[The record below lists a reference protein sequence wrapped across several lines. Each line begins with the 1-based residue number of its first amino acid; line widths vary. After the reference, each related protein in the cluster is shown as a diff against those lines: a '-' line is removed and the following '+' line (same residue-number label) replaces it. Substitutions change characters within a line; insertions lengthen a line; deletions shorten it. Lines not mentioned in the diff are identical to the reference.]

1 MEQQILTETTEV
13 MEITGVVEPLV
24 SISEPVQ
31 TEVLSLDSEV
41 SVKEIHEE
49 SAVLLVLTEGGSLYK
64 KAVNEGYS
72 GTELEWLSE
81 LLSSKASVQFVTST
95 IANTNQAYASLL
107 LNLEAK
113 IGDTFTSNVKLS
125 EVIAQRDLARALEYQ
140 NLTAKIDN
148 DLEATSTTLTNVMVT
163 RDLAISQK
171 VSKLTAD
178 FDLSNARL
186 TTAEE
191 AISNETEAR
200 TLAVQSLNSTFDNRI
215 ISEINLVNQTISN
228 ATSSTA
234 TQINTLNTSFNNLL
248 NSKITRIDE
257 TISNESS
264 TRASQINTLRA
275 DFLNGIS
282 AVLEEVREVK
292 VDTEG
297 NTAAID
303 SVSATVTNPI
313 SGLAASFSRA
323 NQAWTLADN
332 TAGALSVITGKVNH
346 PTTGL
351 AATYAFAQQVQIN
364 ANDNIASAITTLKN
378 EITSPSANWIGSN
391 TLVQSIKSTADSALE
406 STTTLTSSVSDLNNW
421 KVSTATVQ
429 LTSHTDK
436 LGVLES
442 RAFLGVSSISN
453 GKATIAGLTVD
464 SSNYSIRLQSDILEL
479 VNTSGTRQLYFN
491 TSTGQWEF
499 SGGIVAA
506 SFKTA
511 TSGFR
516 AELDSGQFP
525 IWYGTGSKNA
535 ANANFYVDLLGN
547 VKVKGEI
554 QATTGTLDNVTINNN
569 CSVLGTIYADQI
581 ITPGTNSYSWIG
593 PSKFT
598 SISGS
603 SQGMIQFQVDVH
615 ITRKKDRFGNYM
627 PFSAHISGFGAIQ
640 FTAQGYGY
648 DRLNDYS
655 FKVRQYVYFGGSL
668 ISDTWVHDSAY
679 KGHGGGTIHH
689 TAVLPD
695 VSVSSLDAVLSAET
709 VTLSVVV
716 HAFHTNNFG
725 HTDKGGTI
733 SYNAPR
739 LLATTYERKSGLS
752 ANNF

>member
-81 LLSSKASVQFVTST
+81 LLSSKASVQFVT
-95 IANTNQAYASLL
+95 NTVADANQAYASLL
-107 LNLEAK
+107 INLEAK
-113 IGDTFTSNVKLS
+113 IEDTFTSNVRLS
-125 EVIAQRDLARALEYQ
+125 EVIAQRDLARALDYQ
-140 NLTAKIDN
+140 NLTAKIDT
-148 DLEATSTTLTNVMVT
+148 DLEATNTSLLDVMVT

-178 FDLSNARL
+178 FDLSEARI
-186 TTAEE
+186 TTTEQ
-191 AISNETEAR
+191 AISNEIEAR
-200 TLAVQSLNSTFDNRI
+200 TLAVQNLNSTFDNRI
-215 ISEINLVNQTISN
+215 ISEINLVNQAISN
-228 ATSSTA
+228 ANSSTA
-234 TQINTLNTSFNNLL
+234 TQISSLSTSFNNLL
-248 NSKITRIDE
+248 NSS
-257 TISNESS
+257 ISTVNQAISTESDA
-264 TRASQINTLRA
+264 RASQINTLRT
-275 DFLNGIS
+275 DFLNGMS

-292 VDTEG
+292 IDTEG
-297 NTAAID
+297 NTLAID
-303 SVSATVTNPI
+303 SLTATVTNPT
-313 SGLAASFSRA
+313 SGLAAAFSRA

-332 TAGALSVITGKVNH
+332 TAGALSVISGKVNH

-351 AATYAFAQQVQIN
+351 AATYSFAQQVEIN
-364 ANDNIASAITTLKN
+364 SNNYTASAVNSLRN
-378 EITSPSANWIGSN
+378 EITSPSANWIASN
-391 TLVQSIKSTADSALE
+391 SFVQGIKSTADNAWS
-406 STTTLTSSVSDLNNW
+406 STTTLSSSVSDLSNW
-421 KVSTATVQ
+421 RTNTASVQ
-429 LTSHTDK
+429 LSSHTNR
-436 LGVLES
+436 LGTLES
-442 RAFLGVSSISN
+442 RAFLGVTSTSG
-453 GKATIAGLTVD
+453 GKATIAGITVN
-464 SSNYSIRLQSDILEL
+464 SVNYSISLQGDILEL
-479 VNTSGTRQLYFN
+479 INTSGVRQLYFN
-491 TSTGQWEF
+491 TANGQWEF
-499 SGGIVAA
+499 SGGLVAA

-511 TSGFR
+511 TNGFR

-554 QATTGTLDNVTINNN
+554 QATSGTLENVTINNN
-569 CSVLGTIYADQI
+569 CVVLGTIYADQI
-581 ITPGTNSYSWIG
+581 VTAGTNSYSWIG
-593 PSKFT
+593 PAKYT

-603 SQGMIQFQVDVH
+603 SQGTIQFQVDVQ
-615 ITRKKDRFGNYM
+615 ITRKRDRNGNYM
-627 PFSAHISGFGAIQ
+627 PFCAHIGGFGAIQ

-648 DRLNDYS
+648 DRLNNYA
-655 FKVRQYVYFGGSL
+655 FKVRQYIYFGGTL
-668 ISDTWVHDSAY
+668 ISDLWVHDSAHL
-679 KGHGGGTIHH
+679 GHGGGTIHH

-695 VSVSSLDAVLSAET
+695 VSVDSLDVVLSTEV

-716 HAFHTNNFG
+716 HAFHINNFG

-739 LLATTYERKSGLS
+739 LLCTTYERKPGLS
-752 ANNF
+752 ANNY

>member
-13 MEITGVVEPLV
+13 IEITEENTPLV

-81 LLSSKASVQFVTST
+81 LLSSKASVQFVTTT
-95 IANTNQAYASLL
+95 IANANQAYASLL

-113 IGDTFTSNVKLS
+113 IGDTFASNVKLS
-125 EVIAQRDLARALEYQ
+125 EVIAQRDLVRALEYQ

-148 DLEATSTTLTNVMVT
+148 DIEATVTTLTDVMVT

-178 FDLSNARL
+178 FDLSSARI
-186 TTAEE
+186 TTTEQ
-191 AISNETEAR
+191 AISNEIEAR
-200 TLAVQSLNSTFDNRI
+200 TLAVQNLNSSFDNRI
-215 ISEINLVNQTISN
+215 SSEINTVNLAISN
-228 ATSSTA
+228 ANSSTA
-234 TQINTLNTSFNNLL
+234 TQINTLRTTFNNTL
-248 NSKITRIDE
+248 NSSITRLNE
-257 TISNESS
+257 TITTESS
-264 TRASQINTLRA
+264 SRASQINTLRT

-282 AVLEEVREVK
+282 AVLEEVREIK
-292 VDTEG
+292 IDTEG
-297 NTAAID
+297 NTVAID
-303 SVSATVTNPI
+303 SLAATVTNPV
-313 SGLAASFSRA
+313 SGLSAAFSRA

-332 TAGALSVITGKVNH
+332 TAGALSIITAKVNH
-346 PTTGL
+346 PSTGL
-351 AATYAFAQQVQIN
+351 AATYSFAQQVAIN
-364 ANDNIASAITTLKN
+364 ADTSIASAINSLRN
-378 EITSPSANWIGSN
+378 EITSPTANWIAN
-391 TLVQSIKSTADSALE
+391 NVLIQSIESKADDAIE
-406 STTTLTSSVSDLNNW
+406 ANTTLSSTVSDLNNW
-421 KVSTATVQ
+421 KTSTATVQ
-429 LTSHTDK
+429 LTSHANK

-442 RAFLGVSSISN
+442 RAFLGITNVSN
-453 GKATIAGLTVD
+453 GKATIAGITVD
-464 SSNYSIRLQSDILEL
+464 SSNYSIRLQSDVLEL

-499 SGGIVAA
+499 SGGLVAA

-511 TSGFR
+511 LSGFR

-525 IWYGTGSKNA
+525 IWYGTGTKNA
-535 ANANFYVDLLGN
+535 ANANFYVDSLGN
-547 VKVKGEI
+547 VKLKGEI

-569 CSVLGTIYADQI
+569 CLVLGTIYADQI

-593 PSKFT
+593 PSKYT

-603 SQGMIQFQVDVH
+603 SQGLLQFQVDVH
-615 ITRKKDRFGNYM
+615 ITRKLDRFGNYM

-648 DRLNDYS
+648 DRLNNYS
-655 FKVRQYVYFGGSL
+655 FRVRQYIYFGGSL

-679 KGHGGGTIHH
+679 LGHGGGTIHH

-695 VSVSSLDAVLSAET
+695 VSVSSLDAVLSSET